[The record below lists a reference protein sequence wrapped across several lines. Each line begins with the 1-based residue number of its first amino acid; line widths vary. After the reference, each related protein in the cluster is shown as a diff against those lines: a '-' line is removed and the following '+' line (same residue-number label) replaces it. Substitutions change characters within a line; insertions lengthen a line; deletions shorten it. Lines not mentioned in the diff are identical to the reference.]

1 MSSKKILTLE
11 EKQKKLEQ
19 RQAEE
24 NENYM
29 KGRPSRVEVA
39 NYVNSIL
46 EQKFVPA
53 IMAEINNYQKSV
65 QLGFMALQAI
75 LINKGVCTG
84 EEIEEVTKQF
94 IKQHEDA
101 LKEQVKTALDDT
113 KEQVQKDIENHD

>member
-1 MSSKKILTLE
+1 MSSKKILTPE

-75 LINKGVCTG
+75 LINKGICTG

-101 LKEQVKTALDDT
+101 LKELVKTTLDDT
-113 KEQVQKDIENHD
+113 KEQVQKDIENHN

>member
-1 MSSKKILTLE
+1 MSSKKILTPE

-19 RQAEE
+19 RQVEE

-29 KGRPSRVEVA
+29 KGRPSRAEVA
-39 NYVNSIL
+39 NYVNSLL

-53 IMAEINNYQKSV
+53 IMTEINNYQKSV

-75 LINKGVCTG
+75 LINKGICTG

-101 LKEQVKTALDDT
+101 LKEQVKTTLDET
-113 KEQVQKDIENHD
+113 KLQVQKDVENHN